1 MAGEQHDPMKPG
13 GEVPPDVP
21 SAGQEPCE
29 RCGGT
34 GELDGE
40 RCRDCHGTGRVERP
54 VGGG

>member
-1 MAGEQHDPMKPG
+1 MKPG